1 MTGTDA
7 AFSSADLMW
16 TAFGVLAGIIFYS
29 RFYVQWIYS
38 EIQKRSVVPPL
49 FWYQSALG
57 SVMLLTFAV
66 HSQSPLGAL
75 SQSVNLVPYA
85 RNLIHIW
92 RDQGRLT
99 ARLNVATHVFV
110 SAVAAAGL
118 AVVAWLWLREYRL
131 TQGVT
136 SEEARQTWIWLAVGV
151 TGQGLFASRF
161 IIQWIATERQKKSV
175 VPTLFWY
182 ISIVAAVLQCLTY
195 FQRGDGELVYAVGLV
210 ATMLVYARN
219 IWMIHRGPQSPEEK
233 GDAS

>member
-16 TAFGVLAGIIFYS
+16 TAFGVVAGIIFYS

-38 EIQKRSVVPPL
+38 EIQKQSVVPPL

-66 HSQSPLGAL
+66 YTQSPLGAL

-92 RDQGRLT
+92 REQGRLT
-99 ARLNVATHVFV
+99 ARLNIMTHLFV
-110 SAVAAAGL
+110 SAVAVAGL
-118 AVVAWLWLREYRL
+118 AVVAWLWLREYQL

-136 SEEARQTWIWLAVGV
+136 IEEARQTWIWLAVGV

-161 IIQWIATERQKKSV
+161 IIQWIATERQRKSV

-182 ISIVAAVLQCLTY
+182 ISIVAAVLQCLAY
-195 FQRGDGELVYAVGLV
+195 FQRGNGELVYAVGLV

-219 IWMIHRGPQSPEEK
+219 IWMIHRGPHSPEEK
-233 GDAS
+233 DGAS